1 MNWITDED
9 TDRDTLLGRLPGVG
23 APYRALFDTLWQQT
37 HIPPAVLELCRLR
50 MAQLH
55 RSSTDQQQAA
65 WPVDQR
71 QRQALRQWPDARV
84 FTEAERACLA
94 FTEIYAIDAL
104 SITDEQAQAVVRH
117 YGDAG
122 LVALIQALGVFDGMQ
137 RLGLIW
143 HTSLPE
149 ASHG

>member
-9 TDRDTLLGRLPGVG
+9 TDFDALLGRLPGVG
-23 APYRALFDTLWQQT
+23 APYRALFDSLWQQAY
-37 HIPPAVLELCRLR
+37 IPPAVLELCRVR

-65 WPVDQR
+65 WPVDPL
-71 QRQALRQWPDARV
+71 QRQALRQWPDAGA
-84 FTEAERACLA
+84 FSEAERACLA
-94 FTEIYAIDAL
+94 FAEVYAIDAL
-104 SITDEQAQAVVRH
+104 AITDEQAEAVKRD

-149 ASHG
+149 TSHE